1 MNKKQLGA
9 DLALL
14 FVAAIWGAT
23 FVTVKNALA
32 DITPFYFNAL
42 RFSLAA
48 LILGVIS
55 WRKLP
60 RLNKSLIA
68 SGSLI
73 GFFLFAGYSFQT
85 IGLQYTSA
93 SNAGFIT
100 GLSVVLVP
108 FFSIYFSKKAPS
120 LEATLGALMAA
131 VGLGLLSL
139 DETLH
144 INTGDFLVFLCAISF
159 ALHIIFVGRYSPV
172 HDTFL
177 LVTIQVAA
185 VAVLSSFGAFFFEP
199 PLPALTGQVW
209 VALLITA
216 ILATVVAFL
225 VQNWMQKFTTP
236 TRTAIILSM
245 EPVFGA
251 LFAFL
256 LLGEILSTQ
265 DWFGS
270 SLVFLGMIL
279 AEVPLK
285 KRLGKIIKKAHRY

>member
-60 RLNKSLIA
+60 LLNKSLIA

>member
-1 MNKKQLGA
+1 
-9 DLALL
+9 
-14 FVAAIWGAT
+14 
-23 FVTVKNALA
+23 
-32 DITPFYFNAL
+32 
-42 RFSLAA
+42 
-48 LILGVIS
+48 
-55 WRKLP
+55 
-60 RLNKSLIA
+60 
-68 SGSLI
+68 
-73 GFFLFAGYSFQT
+73 FQT

>member
-60 RLNKSLIA
+60 LLNKSLIA

-120 LEATLGALMAA
+120 LEAT
-131 VGLGLLSL
+131 
-139 DETLH
+139 
-144 INTGDFLVFLCAISF
+144 
-159 ALHIIFVGRYSPV
+159 
-172 HDTFL
+172 
-177 LVTIQVAA
+177 
-185 VAVLSSFGAFFFEP
+185 
-199 PLPALTGQVW
+199 
-209 VALLITA
+209 
-216 ILATVVAFL
+216 
-225 VQNWMQKFTTP
+225 
-236 TRTAIILSM
+236 
-245 EPVFGA
+245 
-251 LFAFL
+251 
-256 LLGEILSTQ
+256 
-265 DWFGS
+265 
-270 SLVFLGMIL
+270 
-279 AEVPLK
+279 
-285 KRLGKIIKKAHRY
+285 